1 MRRPALSISLSMS
14 LLAFVLLAACSPA
27 LPVQPSGDPA
37 AEAGQLV
44 PDGDDRVL
52 FQPYLGRALSWLV
65 QQVGENGLLTAGE
78 GTAVSYRL
86 QPDNELARR
95 VFHLARGE
103 AAELDLS
110 AALGRFDVPVHGW
123 WEALDGEV
131 VAWPP
136 HALAERLLEGDIW
149 VEEATGPVVEQWES
163 QSELLLLAA
172 LNAHN
177 AGDAAEAA
185 ERLAGALTRFDGTGF
200 NDGQKTG
207 DGYSLRPLTLAL
219 VANARMGNPVNEQVV
234 AALLAQQLSG
244 GGFPMEYGAAEAPAA
259 NTEATALAAYALLVS
274 RQE

>member
-1 MRRPALSISLSMS
+1 MRRHVISQPLY
-14 LLAFVLLAACSPA
+14 LLAFLLLAACSPA
-27 LPVQPSGDPA
+27 LPVQPSGDQPA
-37 AEAGQLV
+37 VAGQLA
-44 PDGDDRVL
+44 PEGDSRVL

-65 QQVGENGLLTAGE
+65 QQAGDNGLLKAGE
-78 GTAVSYRL
+78 EPAVRYRL

-110 AALGRFDVPVHGW
+110 QALGRFTVPVHGW
-123 WEALDGEV
+123 WEAFDGEV
-131 VAWPP
+131 VTWPP

-149 VEEATGPVVEQWES
+149 VEAATGPVVDGWES

-177 AGDAAEAA
+177 AGDATVAA
-185 ERLAGALTRFDGTGF
+185 ERLAAAMTRFDGTGF
-200 NDGQKTG
+200 GDGQSAG
-207 DGYSLRPLTLAL
+207 PGYSLRPLALAL
-219 VANARMGNPVNEQVV
+219 VANARMGNPVDEQVV
-234 AALLAQQLSG
+234 AALLAQQLPG
-244 GGFPMEYGAAEAPAA
+244 GGFPMAFGTAEAPVA

>member
-14 LLAFVLLAACSPA
+14 MLAFVLLAACSPA

-78 GTAVSYRL
+78 GTAVRYRL

-103 AAELDLS
+103 AAELDLG
-110 AALGRFDVPVHGW
+110 AALGRFNVPMHGW

-177 AGDAAEAA
+177 AGDAAEAV
-185 ERLAGALTRFDGTGF
+185 ERLAGAMTRFDGTGF
-200 NDGQKTG
+200 SDGQQA
-207 DGYSLRPLTLAL
+207 DVGYSLRPLTLAL
-219 VANARMGNPVNEQVV
+219 VANARMGNPVDEQVV
-234 AALLAQQLSG
+234 AALLAQQLPG
-244 GGFPMEYGAAEAPAA
+244 GGFPMEYGAAAPAA

>member
-1 MRRPALSISLSMS
+1 MRRHVISQPLY
-14 LLAFVLLAACSPA
+14 LLAFLLLAACSPA
-27 LPVQPSGDPA
+27 LPVQPSGDQPVV
-37 AEAGQLV
+37 AGQLA
-44 PDGDDRVL
+44 PEGDSRVL

-65 QQVGENGLLTAGE
+65 QQAGDNGLLKAGE
-78 GTAVSYRL
+78 EPAVRYRL

-110 AALGRFDVPVHGW
+110 QALGRFTVPVHGW
-123 WEALDGEV
+123 WEAFDGEV
-131 VAWPP
+131 VTWPP
-136 HALAERLLEGDIW
+136 HALAERLLEGDVW
-149 VEEATGPVVEQWES
+149 VEAATGPVVDGWES

-177 AGDAAEAA
+177 AGDATVAA
-185 ERLAGALTRFDGTGF
+185 ERLAAAMTRFDGTGF
-200 NDGQKTG
+200 GDGQSAG
-207 DGYSLRPLTLAL
+207 PGYSLRPLALAL
-219 VANARMGNPVNEQVV
+219 VANARMGNPVDEQVV

-244 GGFPMEYGAAEAPAA
+244 GGFPMAFGTAEAPVA